1 MNSASGVRPAER
13 RSPGSRIPTAT
24 CSASPSI
31 KYFVFC
37 ILLNRRTPLTRRAER
52 FRNACRGTLI
62 PNCMKHSKGKASI
75 LRLPS
80 PRNPTAAYTGLTAA
94 TGSDGVTRLY
104 AANFR
109 AGKIDVFDESCK
121 PVRLRDAF
129 SDPHLPAGYAPFNIE
144 CVTVAG
150 ITRIFVMYAMQDL
163 ANIFGLGRGVVNTF
177 DLDGTGHRRF
187 AQYGELNAPWGI
199 ATAPAGC

>member
-1 MNSASGVRPAER
+1 
-13 RSPGSRIPTAT
+13 
-24 CSASPSI
+24 
-31 KYFVFC
+31 
-37 ILLNRRTPLTRRAER
+37 
-52 FRNACRGTLI
+52 
-62 PNCMKHSKGKASI
+62 MKHSKGQASI

-121 PVRLRDAF
+121 PVRSRDAF

-144 CVTVAG
+144 CVTVDG
-150 ITRIFVMYAMQDL
+150 VTRIFVMYAMQDL
-163 ANIFGLGRGVVNTF
+163 ANIFGHGRGVVNTF
-177 DLDGTGHRRF
+177 DLDGSGQRRL

-199 ATAPAGC
+199 ATAPAGCGERAGTVWIGNFGDGRINAYDSVTGEFMGRVRGAEGRAAVLNGLWAQMLGKSAA